1 MNHPFAAQV
10 AAVAVEFTAPFS
22 DAVVPRAAAAMNAR
36 QARAAGGEAADFSMY
51 DAVGDEAHQVLFS
64 AAATDAEI
72 RAFFHAD
79 VCAAGARAV
88 SRELC
93 DASCDATLAELREKR
108 ARRRRR
114 AAEAS

>member
-1 MNHPFAAQV
+1 MQEARSKEKHAELQL
-10 AAVAVEFTAPFS
+10 
-22 DAVVPRAAAAMNAR
+22 RAAAAMNAR
-36 QARAAGGEAADFSMY
+36 QARAGGGEAADFSMY
-51 DAVGDEAHQVLFS
+51 VAVGEEAHQVLVS
-64 AAATDAEI
+64 AAATDDEI
-72 RAFFHAD
+72 RDFFHAD
-79 VCAAGARAV
+79 VCAAGTRAV

>member
-1 MNHPFAAQV
+1 
-10 AAVAVEFTAPFS
+10 
-22 DAVVPRAAAAMNAR
+22 MNAR

-51 DAVGDEAHQVLFS
+51 VAVGDESHQVLFS
-64 AAATDAEI
+64 AAATDDEI
-72 RAFFHAD
+72 RDFFHAD
-79 VCAAGARAV
+79 VCAAGTRAV